1 MSTNLRHA
9 GFKAMGT
16 YCEIQLYEA
25 SRISARR
32 MVRRLID
39 EVNRLE
45 SKYTRY
51 REDSFLS
58 KINRSAGD
66 QTGIKIDVETLKLF
80 EHAQTCF
87 EQSGGLFDI
96 TAGVLRRVWDFSRK
110 RIPDESELQE
120 TLPLIGYERLH
131 WHDDMLFLPENM
143 EIDFGGI
150 VKEYAA
156 DSLANLAR
164 ELGVKRG
171 LINLGGDF
179 AAIGSQPE
187 NRPWPISITHPEDS
201 TKIMSHFHLFEGGLA
216 SSGDYER
223 SFVLDGKR
231 YSHLLNPRT
240 GWPCA
245 GLRAVSVS
253 ANLCTVAGSFA
264 TIAMLKQEQDALNWL
279 TESGLP
285 FVFMDGAG
293 QIGGAGL
300 AD

>member
-9 GFKAMGT
+9 GFRAMGT

-25 SRISARR
+25 SRISAKRL
-32 MVRRLID
+32 VRRLID
-39 EVNRLE
+39 EVSRLE

-51 REDSFLS
+51 RDDSFLS
-58 KINRSAGD
+58 EINRSAGT
-66 QTGIKIDVETLKLF
+66 QTGIKIDIETLKLF
-80 EHAQTCF
+80 EHARSCY
-87 EQSGGLFDI
+87 EQSDGLFDI

-131 WHDDMLFLPENM
+131 WHDDLLFLPESM

-187 NRPWPISITHPEDS
+187 NRPWPIGITHPEDS

-223 SFVLDGKR
+223 SFILREALQPPVESQNRLA
-231 YSHLLNPRT
+231 LLR
-240 GWPCA
+240 
-245 GLRAVSVS
+245 
-253 ANLCTVAGSFA
+253 
-264 TIAMLKQEQDALNWL
+264 
-279 TESGLP
+279 TESCQRCCESLL
-285 FVFMDGAG
+285 DCRILRYNCHAQARAG
-293 QIGGAGL
+293 CHKL
-300 AD
+300 ADRFRSAVCFYGRHRADRRAGAD